1 MNFQRIKSDINGNP
15 RHVVHFTDLEPPKQ
29 QDTLRR
35 RFTLPER
42 YARTIKAANKLGG
55 RKYSTRAYGGGIVF
69 QAYECELPR
78 LVELVRALLEKK
90 Q

>member
-78 LVELVRALLEKK
+78 LVAMIRALLEKK

>member
-1 MNFQRIKSDINGNP
+1 MDYTRIKSDANGNP
-15 RHVVHFTDLEPPKQ
+15 RHVVHFLALEPEGADHGALTISQ
-29 QDTLRR
+29 
-35 RFTLPER
+35 R
-42 YARTIKAANKLGG
+42 YQRVIKAANKLGG
-55 RKYSTRAYGGGIVF
+55 RKYHNKSYGGGVVF